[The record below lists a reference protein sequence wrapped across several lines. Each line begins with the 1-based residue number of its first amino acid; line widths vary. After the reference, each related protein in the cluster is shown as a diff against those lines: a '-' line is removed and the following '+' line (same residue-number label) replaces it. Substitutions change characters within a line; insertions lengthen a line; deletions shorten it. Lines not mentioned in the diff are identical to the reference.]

1 MWRCW
6 KHISGA
12 PLPGAPG
19 PDVPEGTSLTP
30 PHFDHPH
37 SHAKSMGIQG
47 ENTRAVPFPEPNFAL
62 KNFPVQT
69 QDDRRSPGS

>member
-1 MWRCW
+1 MEMLEAHLWRSTPGS
-6 KHISGA
+6 SGTRR
-12 PLPGAPG
+12 PRGHK
-19 PDVPEGTSLTP
+19 SHP